1 MFNEEKGKANVV
13 LIAIISII
21 TILVLGIGLFFIF
34 SSNDKSSNNS
44 DVNSSSSGLFSKGIK
59 DEVVTAENYQD
70 LSSRI
75 APELNNED
83 EAYQFVYACMYYIM
97 QDGMSVAFDFNLT
110 DEEKDSKTY
119 ERVYGKTVKQLINEG
134 KQLMKDNDMTV
145 EKFKQGM
152 EDFANNTQNQ

>member
-13 LIAIISII
+13 LIVIISII
-21 TILVLGIGLFFIF
+21 IILVIGIGLFFIF
-34 SSNDKSSNNS
+34 SSKDKSSNNS
-44 DVNSSSSGLFSKGIK
+44 DVNSSSSGFFSKSIK

-70 LSSRI
+70 LSNRI

-97 QDGMSVAFDFNLT
+97 QDGMAVAFDFNST

-145 EKFKQGM
+145 EKFKQSM
-152 EDFANNTQNQ
+152 EDFANNMSN

>member
-1 MFNEEKGKANVV
+1 MFNEEIGKAYVV

-119 ERVYGKTVKQLINEG
+119 ERVYGKTVKQLINEW